1 MTESEKYNRI
11 YQKYGDPFT
20 DIRTF
25 ENKWM
30 VSYPLSMW
38 IDTHIPSMPSKI
50 YINRDI
56 ASIFEETLNR
66 IITVGVYKEIK
77 TFDGC
82 FNPRMVRGSKTKPS
96 IHSWGLAVDLNAGH
110 NPLNMTRQQ
119 CKDKGLTP
127 FTELFIEVW
136 RDAGWTCGADFKR
149 PDLMH
154 FEYTAHL

>member
-1 MTESEKYNRI
+1 MDVYEKLDKR
-11 YQKYGDPFT
+11 YGNPFT
-20 DIRTF
+20 DPKGF
-25 ENKWM
+25 ESAWM
-30 VSYPLSMW
+30 VAYPLSMW
-38 IDTHIPSMPSKI
+38 IETHIPAMPSKI

-56 ASIFEETLNR
+56 ASILEVTLNR
-66 IITVGVYKEIK
+66 VIEVGVYKEIK

-82 FNPRMVRGSKTKPS
+82 FNMRMVRGSKTRPS
-96 IHSWGLAVDLNAGH
+96 IHSWGLAIDLNAGH
-110 NPLNMTRQQ
+110 NPLGLNRLQ
-119 CKDKGLTP
+119 CRERGLTP